1 MVRPQPENDYQ
12 PVTRSGSSRL
22 SRSGHSWAN
31 VWPVKPEGG
40 AAKGPR
46 PLEPQKPSPISDQ
59 NNFSTTFLKHGH
71 AFSYAALFL
80 FTMILYARPAE
91 FYPSPLTASI
101 ALIAG
106 IATLGLFLPTQ
117 LSLEGT
123 LTARP
128 REVNLVLLFCLTGLL
143 SIPFAINREEAWAEF
158 SGTFIR
164 CIIIFIVMVNVV
176 RT

>member
-1 MVRPQPENDYQ
+1 
-12 PVTRSGSSRL
+12 
-22 SRSGHSWAN
+22 
-31 VWPVKPEGG
+31 
-40 AAKGPR
+40 
-46 PLEPQKPSPISDQ
+46 
-59 NNFSTTFLKHGH
+59 
-71 AFSYAALFL
+71 
-80 FTMILYARPAE
+80 MILYARPAE